1 MSARSATA
9 LDVTGLILAG
19 GRGRR
24 LGGRNKALL
33 SAGGEPLVDRV
44 SRALA
49 PRTARLWIS
58 VGSPAMAQAAR
69 AWTSLPLIVDERD
82 DQGPLAGLAAGLARA
97 PGWLLAVAVDMPHLR
112 GDVLDLLLA
121 RAAARGGACDAC
133 GACDAVAF
141 RLGGLPEPLVA
152 LWGPPFAA
160 ALQRRLA
167 AGQRKVADALLDPE
181 YRVEWID
188 EAEVRA
194 VDPELRA
201 FDNVNDADDV
211 AALVGAP
218 R

>member
-1 MSARSATA
+1 MAAPLARSSTA

-33 SAGGEPLVDRV
+33 SVGGEPLIDRV

-58 VGSPAMAQAAR
+58 VGSPAMAKAAR
-69 AWTSLPLIVDERD
+69 EWTSLPLIVDERD

-97 PGWLLAVAVDMPHLR
+97 PGWLLAVAVDMPHLG

-121 RAAARGGACDAC
+121 RAVERGA
-133 GACDAVAF
+133 ACDAVAF

-181 YRVEWID
+181 YRVAWID
-188 EAEVRA
+188 EAQVRA

-201 FDNVNDADDV
+201 FDNINDADDV

>member
-1 MSARSATA
+1 MPAMSANSSTA

-33 SAGGEPLVDRV
+33 SIGGEPLIDRV

-69 AWTSLPLIVDERD
+69 AWTSLPLIVDEHD

-112 GDVLDLLLA
+112 GEVLELLLA
-121 RAAARGGACDAC
+121 RAAARGA
-133 GACDAVAF
+133 ACDAVAF

>member
-1 MSARSATA
+1 MAAPLARSSTA

-33 SAGGEPLVDRV
+33 SAGGEPLIDRV

-58 VGSPAMAQAAR
+58 VGSPAMAHAAR
-69 AWTSLPLIVDERD
+69 EWTSLPLIVDERD

-97 PGWLLAVAVDMPHLR
+97 PGWLLAVAVDMPHL
-112 GDVLDLLLA
+112 GGAVLDLLLA
-121 RAAARGGACDAC
+121 RAAERGA
-133 GACDAVAF
+133 ACDAVAF

-181 YRVEWID
+181 YRVAWID

-201 FDNVNDADDV
+201 FDNINDADDV